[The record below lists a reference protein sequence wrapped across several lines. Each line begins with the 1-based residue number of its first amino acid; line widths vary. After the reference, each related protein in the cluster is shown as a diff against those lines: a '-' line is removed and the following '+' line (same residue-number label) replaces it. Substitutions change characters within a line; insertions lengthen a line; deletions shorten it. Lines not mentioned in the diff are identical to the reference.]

1 MAEVIMGKPKVV
13 SPKQRGMRDLIKQL
27 SPEERKRMIKMLQER
42 KRIREMKR
50 YKQMM
55 GKKGGFA

>member
-1 MAEVIMGKPKVV
+1 MAEVILGKPKVV
-13 SPKQRGMRDLIKQL
+13 SPKQRGMRELVKQL
-27 SPEERKRMIKMLQER
+27 SPEERKRMIQMLQDR

-55 GKKGGFA
+55 KRKGGFA